1 MKVEK
6 GSLSLVNE
14 PLVEEKYI
22 SEGTQKGY

>member
-22 SEGTQKGY
+22 SERTEKGC